1 MQPKPG
7 AARID
12 DAAWCYPE
20 PAAGRENLKDHVTF
34 TGAVQ
39 VQRGR

>member
-1 MQPKPG
+1 MAG
-7 AARID
+7 VEN
-12 DAAWCYPE
+12 AAWCYPD
-20 PAAGRENLKDHVTF
+20 PIPGRENLKDHVTF